1 MKTTIDNFTLGFK
14 KATDIMLVKN
24 PEGSSMGFFAGV
36 VLYGLFE
43 FFSPALGVIKVVRIT
58 ALKWFHFVAL
68 GIFGSNIKRF
78 LSKEKIPLEIENRL
92 RLIQEMRDSGKITQ
106 GEANLLYHSLVKHY
120 IESVNLNEDIKNQ
133 TEALERILNA

>member
-1 MKTTIDNFTLGFK
+1 MKTTIDNVTLGFK

-24 PEGSSMGFFAGV
+24 PEGSSMGFMAGV
-36 VLYGLFE
+36 VLYGVFE
-43 FFSPALGVIKVVRIT
+43 FFSPSLKLISAIKIT

-68 GIFGSNIKRF
+68 GIFGFNIKRF
-78 LSKEKIPLEIENRL
+78 LSKEKLPSDVENRL
-92 RLIQEMRDSGKITQ
+92 KLIQEMRDSGKITQ
-106 GEANLLYHSLVKHY
+106 SEANLLYHSLVKHY